1 MANRDDRYAER
12 MELQYGEEEISVN
25 KYNMIIAGVL
35 FYGFIV
41 NCLMVNF
48 CYDAAFTLASSGFVF
63 YLVYFA
69 LVLIGSF
76 LIHGSN
82 NPVIS
87 FIGYNL
93 IVVPLGLVL
102 TVVINAYA
110 SAGYQSTI
118 TTAFAI
124 TAIVTLAMMA
134 ISSVIPNF
142 FLSLGRTLF
151 VTLLV
156 TVVIELILAFLGA
169 PLAIID
175 YIVVLL
181 FCGYIG
187 YDWAKA
193 NQCAK
198 TVDNAIDC
206 ASDLYVDIINLFL
219 RILRILSRA
228 NSR

>member
-1 MANRDDRYAER
+1 MANRDDRYAQR
-12 MELQYGEEEISVN
+12 MELQYGEEEISTN

-35 FYGFIV
+35 FYGFII
-41 NCLMVNF
+41 NCFMVNF
-48 CYDAAFTLASSGFVF
+48 CYDAAFSLASSGFVF
-63 YLVYFA
+63 YLLYFA
-69 LVLIGSF
+69 MVLIGSF
-76 LIHGSN
+76 LIHGSS
-82 NPVIS
+82 NPAIS
-87 FIGYNL
+87 FVGYNL

-102 TVVINAYA
+102 TVVLNAYA

-124 TAIVTLAMMA
+124 TAIVTLAMMV
-134 ISSVIPNF
+134 ISSVVPNF

-156 TVVIELILAFLGA
+156 TVIIELILAFLGA

-187 YDWAKA
+187 YDWARA

-228 NSR
+228 NNR